1 MVIKKLQIQNF
12 EGFDE
17 TFEYEFTEP
26 FNALCLRNG
35 AGKTSFLNALR
46 YAITG
51 IKPAGNVI
59 NNTSSQMA
67 VGLTF
72 HDGTGIIRQDFADNK
87 SARYFLNRRPV
98 TKKALDDMLQS
109 RAGVAQGT
117 MKIATSTDVLAGLKP
132 QEFGDLLLSY
142 IPESLDIDKILDMLG
157 HLTKEEETEIRE
169 FFPDGSFGM
178 DMIDAFYKHL
188 SEKRKTLNKKLQ
200 ECESYLN
207 HFVNVPATDKTE
219 DEIQKEIDELTK
231 QQGSV
236 NLYNEQKRNYENALN
251 RKKKHDTD
259 VDSLKKEISKFD
271 NIKIDEKT
279 VSDSKKRLPELQEK
293 QEEYRKELAF
303 INQTVDTLAKA
314 LEDLNKPVCPLS
326 DKLKCTT
333 DKSAVRTE
341 IEDTLKVGRE
351 KQVEYARKVAD
362 VTKNIADNRKII
374 DDYAKISAALERK
387 KTLEE
392 QLNKLL
398 KEEIVVPAE
407 PKPVS
412 AEDCSQRIK
421 VLANTL
427 SAVKSAADIKRVKGF
442 VDAKRPLVE
451 AYNNLIKIF
460 APKGVIKQKVS
471 EYYLEAFEE
480 QCNKKASQLLPN
492 MSLKFVSNAGISVL
506 TDINGD
512 GNYVSF
518 EGLSGGERSYVL
530 FILLD
535 MINSLTGLRMMFL
548 DELSVLDKNA
558 FETLVKLIK
567 DNLDEYDL
575 VILATAEHD
584 DNMQILKDNNVNM
597 IEF

>member
-1 MVIKKLQIQNF
+1 MRIKKLQIQNF

-17 TFEYEFTEP
+17 TFEYEFKEP
-26 FNALCLRNG
+26 LNALCLRNG

-72 HDGTGIIRQDFADNK
+72 HDGVGIIRQDFADNK
-87 SARYFLNRRPV
+87 SARYYLNRRPV
-98 TKKALDDMLQS
+98 TKKALDEMLQS

-142 IPESLDIDKILDMLG
+142 IPESLNVEKILGMLG
-157 HLTKEEETEIRE
+157 QLTKEEENEIRE
-169 FFPDGSFGM
+169 FFNDDNFGT

-188 SEKRKTLNKKLQ
+188 FDKRKTLNKKLQ
-200 ECESYLN
+200 ECEAYLN
-207 HFVNVPATDKTE
+207 HFVNAPVTDKTE
-219 DEIQKEIDELTK
+219 EEIQKEIDELTRR
-231 QQGSV
+231 QGSV

-251 RKKKHDTD
+251 RKKRHDSD
-259 VDSLKKEISKFD
+259 IDMLKKEIAQLGE
-271 NIKIDEKT
+271 IKIDEKAAR
-279 VSDSKKRLPELQEK
+279 DARNRLSELQK
-293 QEEYRKELAF
+293 SLEEYRKELAF
-303 INQTVDTLAKA
+303 INQTVETLSKA
-314 LEDLNKPVCPLS
+314 LEDINKPICPLS

-333 DKSAVRTE
+333 DKSAVRSE
-341 IEDTLKVGRE
+341 IEDTLRTGQERQKDYSGKISDTTNLIADEQKVI
-351 KQVEYARKVAD
+351 D
-362 VTKNIADNRKII
+362 DFTKN
-374 DDYAKISAALERK
+374 SAILERK

-398 KEEIVVPAE
+398 KEEITIPAE

-412 AEDCSQRIK
+412 AEDCTQKIK
-421 VLANTL
+421 VLANAL
-427 SAVKSAADIKRVKGF
+427 SVVKSAADIKRVREF
-442 VDAKRPLVE
+442 VEAKRPILE

-480 QCNKKASQLLPN
+480 QCNKKASKLLPN
-492 MSLKFVSNAGISVL
+492 MSLKFVSDAGISVL

-558 FETLVKLIK
+558 FDTLVRLIK
-567 DNLDEYDL
+567 EHIDEYDL

-584 DNMQILKDNNVNM
+584 DNMETLKKYGVNM

>member
-12 EGFDE
+12 EGFDG
-17 TFEYEFTEP
+17 TFEYEFKEP
-26 FNALCLRNG
+26 LNALCLKNG

-51 IKPAGNVI
+51 IKPAGNAI

-72 HDGTGIIRQDFADNK
+72 HDGVGIIRQDFSDNK
-87 SARYFLNRRPV
+87 SARYYLNRRPV
-98 TKKALDDMLQS
+98 TKKALDEMLQS

-142 IPESLDIDKILDMLG
+142 IPETLNVEKILGMLG
-157 HLTKEEETEIRE
+157 HLTKEEESEIRN
-169 FFPDGSFGM
+169 FFTDDSFGT

-188 SEKRKTLNKKLQ
+188 FDKRKALNKKMQ

-207 HFVNVPATDKTE
+207 HFVNAPTTDKTE
-219 DEIQKEIDELTK
+219 EEIQKEIDELTK

-236 NLYNEQKRNYENALN
+236 NLYNEQKRNYQNALN
-251 RKKKHDTD
+251 RKKKHDE
-259 VDSLKKEISKFD
+259 VINALKKEIAQLGE
-271 NIKIDEKT
+271 IKIDEKA
-279 VSDSKKRLPELQEK
+279 VIDARNNLPALQNK
-293 QEEYRKELAF
+293 LEEYRQELAF
-303 INQTVDTLAKA
+303 INQTVETLSKA
-314 LEDLNKPVCPLS
+314 LEDINKPICPLS
-326 DKLKCTT
+326 EKLKCTT
-333 DKSAVRTE
+333 DKSTVRSE
-341 IEDTLKVGRE
+341 IEDTLKTGQGRQ
-351 KQVEYARKVAD
+351 KEYAQKITD
-362 VTKNIADNRKII
+362 VTKSIADARKII
-374 DDYAKISAALERK
+374 DDYAKNSAVLERK
-387 KTLEE
+387 KMLEE
-392 QLNKLL
+392 QLNRFL
-398 KEEIVVPAE
+398 KEEIVIPAE
-407 PKPVS
+407 PKPIS
-412 AEDCSQRIK
+412 EEDCSQRIK
-421 VLANTL
+421 VLVNAL
-427 SAVKSAADIKRVKGF
+427 SVVKSAADIKRVKDF
-442 VDAKRPLVE
+442 VENKRPLVE

-460 APKGVIKQKVS
+460 APKGAVKQKVS

-480 QCNKKASQLLPN
+480 QCNKKASMLLPN
-492 MSLKFVSNAGISVL
+492 MSLKFVSDSGISVL

-518 EGLSGGERSYVL
+518 DGLSGGERSYVL

-558 FETLVKLIK
+558 FDTLVKLIR
-567 DNLDEYDL
+567 DHIDEYDL

-584 DNMQILKDNNVNM
+584 DNIETLKKYNVNM